1 MSANIVPRTPG
12 QGAAASLD
20 ELAKRVREV
29 HAGFVHAVSNAILR
43 AINAGQALI
52 AAKELTPHGE
62 WGKFLARCDVGERQ
76 AERYM
81 RLAGLA
87 VANPTSKSDL
97 ADLSIEAAIKKLW
110 PPKARRTP
118 SGGTPATKTAI
129 AHTNAADIL
138 AAWDRAPQNERIKA
152 INSIGIEALLAAL
165 PRDWIPEI
173 EKRLARPRA
182 PGVQVDPACAIPAD
196 LCIPPWL
203 RRDSSGSTED
213 KVPSDELKLVYASSA
228 D

>member
-29 HAGFVHAVSNAILR
+29 HAGFVHAVSNAILH

-52 AAKELTPHGE
+52 PAKELTPHGE

-97 ADLSIEAAIKKLW
+97 ADLSIEAAIKKLS

-182 PGVQVDPACAIPAD
+182 PG
-196 LCIPPWL
+196 
-203 RRDSSGSTED
+203 
-213 KVPSDELKLVYASSA
+213 
-228 D
+228 